1 MYKFLVA
8 EDSKVILRDIVRLIK
23 EAGYDSF
30 IKTAYDGETALEIL
44 KDYEPDIII
53 TDIKM
58 PVIDGLTL
66 IQKAKAMYAGVKCVI
81 ISGYADFTFT
91 HEALML
97 QVDDYVMKPV
107 DTAEFRDIL
116 KKLTKEADRNKV
128 QKEEEVLQKIIQE
141 GILVNDG
148 RLPEQYVA
156 ALIRVGLFQQYSAP
170 LSKELVSGIMEQ
182 NCAVSAFRIV
192 NTKLNSEKIVIFDP
206 EQISA
211 EHITQQAGL
220 LLAELRKKYTRV
232 NIICSAKL
240 KDIGSLNTQYTRLS
254 NHLGRLV
261 MLDAG
266 MVYKD
271 DGNPEERGA
280 YIRQKEE
287 IEVFRKKMERI
298 LKNRAVHDYR
308 KEIHK
313 SILYWEE
320 KQYTV
325 VVLRKFLQTLLD
337 EIFIAAGG
345 SLGLA
350 EEPGTLADKMLNDCR
365 KYEEL
370 EECLQGYADFLSAGK
385 EERNGVSIEIACK
398 LTEYMQTNL
407 YKNLSLQEIADYFE
421 ISPSYI
427 CRIFKVYYND
437 TPISYYNRIK
447 IEEARKMLDE
457 YQNMRVKDIAEM
469 LGFSDQYYFSKVFK
483 QQFGV
488 SPLVYKT
495 QVKKDEN

>member
-8 EDSKVILRDIVRLIK
+8 EDSKVILRDIARLIK

-44 KDYEPDIII
+44 KDYEQDIII

-107 DTAEFRDIL
+107 DAVEFMDIL
-116 KKLTKEADRNKV
+116 KKLMKEADRNKV

-192 NTKLNSEKIVIFDP
+192 NTKLNSEKIVIFDL

-211 EHITQQAGL
+211 EQITQQAGL

-232 NIICSAKL
+232 NIICSAK
-240 KDIGSLNTQYTRLS
+240 
-254 NHLGRLV
+254 
-261 MLDAG
+261 LDAG

-370 EECLQGYADFLSAGK
+370 EECLLGYAEFLSAGK

-457 YQNMRVKDIAEM
+457 YQNMKVKDIAEM